1 MIKAAKTTR
10 HRGRAFLFDLDG
22 TLVDSVYE
30 HTLAWRDALESE
42 GISLPAASIHRC
54 IGMSGKVL
62 MQAFEREAGK
72 TFSFQKIEHLNRL
85 HANYFKKRSKQIRPL
100 PGAHDLLQNLSSL
113 KVPWAIA
120 TSGKMKDA
128 HHPLAMLKLGAEITV
143 VTSDEVE
150 HAKPEP
156 DLFLVAA
163 EKLKVEMEDCIV
175 VGDSI
180 WDLLGAQRARALGVG
195 LLCGGSGQCELERA
209 GAYRVYRDPA
219 DLLVHLN
226 EVGVLTR
233 RRCNEPQTP

>member
-1 MIKAAKTTR
+1 MTKAANTIR
-10 HRGRAFLFDLDG
+10 HRNRGFLFDLDG

-30 HTLAWRDALESE
+30 HTLAWRDALEHA
-42 GISLPAASIHRC
+42 GINLPAASIHRC
-54 IGMSGKVL
+54 IGMSGNVL
-62 MQAFEREAGK
+62 MQAFEREADE
-72 TFSFQKIEHLNRL
+72 TFSSRKIEHLNKL
-85 HANYFKKRSKQIRPL
+85 HATYFKKRSQQIRPL
-100 PGAHDLLQNLSSL
+100 PGAHDLLKSLSFL

-128 HHPLAMLKLGAEITV
+128 HQPLTMLKLGTNVTV

-163 EKLKVEMEDCIV
+163 KRLKVEMEDCIV
-175 VGDSI
+175 VGDSV

-195 LLCGGSGQCELERA
+195 LLCGGSGQRELEGA

-219 DLLVHLN
+219 DLLAHLN
-226 EVGVLTR
+226 EIGVLAR
-233 RRCNEPQTP
+233 

>member
-1 MIKAAKTTR
+1 MAKAANTNR
-10 HRGRAFLFDLDG
+10 QRNPSFLFDLDG

-30 HTLAWRDALESE
+30 HTLAWRDALEHA
-42 GISLPAASIHRC
+42 GVSLPAASIHRC

-62 MQAFEREAGK
+62 MRAFEREADK
-72 TFSFQKIEHLNRL
+72 VFSVQKIEHLNAL
-85 HANYFKKRSKQIRPL
+85 HADYFKKQSKQIRPL
-100 PGAHDLLQNLSSL
+100 PGAHDLLNNLSFF

-128 HHPLAMLKLGAEITV
+128 QQPLAMLKLGADITV

-163 EKLKVEMEDCIV
+163 EKLKVKMEDCIV
-175 VGDSI
+175 VGDSV

-195 LLCGGSGQCELERA
+195 LLCGGSGQRELEGA
-209 GAYRVYRDPA
+209 GAYRVYRDPS
-219 DLLVHLN
+219 DLLAHLN

-233 RRCNEPQTP
+233 

>member
-1 MIKAAKTTR
+1 MTTAAKTPR
-10 HRGRAFLFDLDG
+10 HRSRAFLFDLDG

-30 HTLAWRDALESE
+30 HTLAWRDALESA

-72 TFSFQKIEHLNRL
+72 TFSSQKIEHLNKL